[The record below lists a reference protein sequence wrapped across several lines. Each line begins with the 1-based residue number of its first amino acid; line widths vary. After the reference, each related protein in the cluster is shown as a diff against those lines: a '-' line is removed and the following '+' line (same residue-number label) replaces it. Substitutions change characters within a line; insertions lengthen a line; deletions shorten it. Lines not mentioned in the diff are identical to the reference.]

1 MTKYKSCYA
10 IIILVYNSNINCR
23 KGAESMSFQT
33 ELAERAKQ
41 YLGEDLDEKILKEG
55 HLNQIYPYFSS
66 LKEKIGSVKNPNYY
80 LVSHVYSSKFTV
92 ENITFETNVNTEK
105 NTIEVTKEID
115 GERTPID
122 TIIVQDGELV
132 ALDRNEKFTIEIL
145 EDYLREAFG
154 EKLGL

>member
-1 MTKYKSCYA
+1 
-10 IIILVYNSNINCR
+10 
-23 KGAESMSFQT
+23 
-33 ELAERAKQ
+33 
-41 YLGEDLDEKILKEG
+41 
-55 HLNQIYPYFSS
+55 
-66 LKEKIGSVKNPNYY
+66 
-80 LVSHVYSSKFTV
+80 HVYSSKFTV